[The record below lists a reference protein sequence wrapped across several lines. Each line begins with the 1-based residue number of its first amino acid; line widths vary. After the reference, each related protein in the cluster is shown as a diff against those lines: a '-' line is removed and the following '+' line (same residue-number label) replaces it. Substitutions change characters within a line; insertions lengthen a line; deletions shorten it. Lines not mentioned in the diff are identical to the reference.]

1 MNQHSIFMK
10 VIAVILTVIMIV
22 GILPMTVLAQAV
34 EDEKEK
40 FEQSGYSSNV
50 SQEEEEPT
58 VIGEDTERRN
68 SENTKYFKMSD
79 GTVKA
84 AMYNDPVLYK
94 DETGKWQEIDNSL
107 DSSNEVSNDEASDFN
122 GYETKK
128 NKFKVK
134 FAKNASQKK
143 LVSMKMDNYSV
154 SLSLLNKTKKN
165 NSSMKQ
171 EKKAKIE
178 DLTVASKASQK
189 VYYENIL
196 PDTNIEYI
204 VNGSGVKENI
214 VVKSAQS
221 SYEYNFEIAVKDVT
235 LSLAEDGCIYAKD
248 ATTGATVFVMPK
260 PFMLDANYEYSNK
273 VSYSLSAKNKH
284 KYEITISADSEWL
297 NSGERAF
304 PVTID
309 PAVQTKQTS
318 SAINSVY
325 VAKGL
330 PNQNRY
336 SDPMMMVGRESTD
349 ADICQGLIKFALPK
363 INRGDVVIDAQLL
376 SKQVLMDAY
385 SDTTPDTAIEVHAIT
400 ESWNKN
406 TVTWNNKPAYESAV
420 ADFEILK
427 ASEKNS
433 GAKDRQ
439 WNVTSIV
446 KRWYENPSFANNG
459 FLLRS
464 SNENKESYND
474 SCIYMWVYGEKYA
487 QSTAYPM
494 LYITYRSNKGL
505 ESYWSY
511 TDISAGRAGTASI
524 CEFSGNLVFTHSD
537 VTTAGSRAPASIS
550 HVFNNYMAADSFGK
564 VMPYR
569 GHGWMLSCQQQLLPS
584 SKVGLPADN
593 QTNYPYV
600 YIDGDGTEH
609 YFYKKSDGKMVD
621 EDGMG
626 LTLTVPKT
634 NNTQYYKMADDKG
647 NVVWFNNNG
656 SLSSSVDSNGNSITN
671 SYKSDGRTIQ
681 KVTDGA
687 GHAVTIAP
695 TSDNLAVQTITDSAG
710 RVTKYHWNVGYL
722 VGITYP
728 DGKKTEFTYDSDK
741 AIASVKSPDGYKLEF
756 SYTPL
761 ANGKRVSKVV
771 ESANGA
777 AGQTITFDYSQYG
790 QTVIRSSGKDGVFGN
805 SDDVYTTVKFDSAG
819 RTVCSEATSNGK
831 SLAASAAEY
840 TASSPNSNAS
850 NIKQLNRLSKSMTGG
865 QYVRNYLRD
874 GSAEMTG
881 TWTKLQWNGTADF
894 DGKPV
899 AADQLYGRYSFYIN
913 SKTFSNGA
921 GARAYQ
927 SLASGQFKAGTTYTY
942 SAWVKTKNIVP
953 RDASN
958 PFGVQLLATYWTAD
972 GSAVDSV
979 SDTLTGTTDS
989 TINDGWQRIS
999 VTFSVPTN
1007 ANKVN
1012 CSIMVRDATG
1022 EAWFDGM
1029 QLEEGTS
1036 ASPFN
1041 MINNSSFER
1050 YSKASNG
1057 AYLPQ
1062 DWSGYLTDKYDS
1074 VDNAHSRDSGHAFRF
1089 ASVPTVPKEMN
1100 QQLYFG
1106 GTTAQNLDDTYI
1118 LSGWVYAN
1126 PVGGSNEN
1134 NKVSLAAKVTYTD
1147 GTSYL
1152 NWFKYNS
1159 SVLGWQY
1166 IMGAFTLRD
1175 GSKPTANK
1183 TPASLKIY
1191 LINYRQSNGS
1201 WFDNIQ
1207 LVRDEAPSYTYN
1219 SDGKLVTV
1227 AANAKQKGT
1236 MEYSNGNL
1244 TKSVDAK
1251 GFNYTYKYDSKHN
1264 MTEATSQGGAK
1275 YLYTYD
1281 SMGNPTSLKVK
1292 NDALCIETGSTY
1304 TSNGAYVSQT
1314 SDQDGHTESYSYNE
1328 TKGTLTKYTD
1338 KMGRVTNYSYDANT
1352 DAVTSVSQTLSNGQT
1367 VSNSYTYD
1375 NYRLKTISHNGFN
1388 YSFNYDNFGNVTQ
1401 TKVGSQTLSTNTY
1414 GANNSDLKRVTYGN
1428 GQYVDYT
1435 YDDYG
1440 NISAISQNGK
1450 QNFKWQYDSAGNMY
1464 AHDDLINGQRFIY
1477 TYDSTGRLVRQNVLN
1492 GSRRSLYSSQYGYDL
1507 NNNVS
1512 RFTSLAGGVSATE
1525 GFEYGKDN
1533 LASKYTYPSGK
1544 TATYTYDGILRR
1556 NKTVINTTTPIEQ
1569 TYKYMV
1575 SARGNGAQTTKIEE
1589 ENLGGN
1595 LYKYTY
1601 DANGNITC
1609 IMCKKGTDTAYVK
1622 QQQFAYDELNQLVR
1636 ADDLAKNRTEVYT
1649 YDNGGNILSV
1659 KTYPLTWG
1667 SLNGVTA
1674 TETTSFGYSDSNWKD
1689 KLTSIGDQPVTYDEI
1704 GNPLSYRHYT
1714 LTWQNGRQL
1723 ASLQIMQ
1730 LKINYTY
1737 DVDGLRTS
1745 KSVPNID
1752 LEHKYYYVGSR
1763 LQYEDRGNSNALW
1776 YFYDAD
1782 GTPSGIRFRNNGG
1795 VVSDYYFVCNWRGD
1809 VIQIYNT
1816 AGELVSTYDY
1826 DAWGNVTAHETDKDT
1841 YGITNINPIR
1851 YRGYYYDTETGMYY
1865 VNSRYYD
1872 PAVKRF
1878 VNSDNSILSSA
1889 SPQALTDKNL
1899 FAYCDNNP
1907 VTRTDGEGTI
1917 WHIVVGA
1924 VIGGIINST
1933 TDIHGI
1939 VNAYKSGGNTTQAWL
1954 HFGISFA
1961 TGAVSGGLS
1970 MTGVGAVA
1978 SAGINAALSGGGE
1991 FLNQVVDHHFD
2002 ETKID
2007 YTSIAYETAIGAVTS
2022 YGNGAGSKSATN
2034 LGKGTVSKSFKTFRG
2049 VIQKKNIKAAL
2060 KAYKGKAVQQ
2070 ARYYLRTTRRM
2081 TGKLALNVAQSYFYN
2096 KVSSSYKKLLYKIR
2110 RRFN

>member
-1 MNQHSIFMK
+1 MKKYSIFMK
-10 VIAVILTVIMIV
+10 VIAVILTVTMII

-40 FEQSGYSSNV
+40 FEQNGYSSNV

-79 GTVKA
+79 GTIKA
-84 AMYNDPVLYK
+84 AMYNAPVLYK
-94 DETGKWQEIDNSL
+94 DGTGKWQEIDNSL

-248 ATTGATVFVMPK
+248 ATTGTTVFVMPK

-297 NSGERAF
+297 NSSERAF

-309 PAVQTKQTS
+309 PAIQTKQSIST
-318 SAINSVY
+318 IDSVY

-385 SDTTPDTAIEVHAIT
+385 SDTTPDTSIEVHAIT
-400 ESWNKN
+400 KSWNVT
-406 TVTWNNKPAYESAV
+406 TVTWNTKPTYESTV

-439 WNVTSIV
+439 WNVTSVV
-446 KRWYENPSFANNG
+446 KRWYENPNFANNG
-459 FLLRS
+459 LLLRS
-464 SNENKESYND
+464 SNENKSSYND

-524 CEFSGNLVFTHSD
+524 CEFSGNLVFTHND

-550 HVFNNYMAADSFGK
+550 HVFNNYMAAENFGT

-569 GHGWMLSCQQQLLPS
+569 GKGWMLSCQQQLLPS
-584 SKVGLPADN
+584 SKVGLTADA
-593 QTNYPYV
+593 QKTYPYV

-609 YFYKKSDGKMVD
+609 YFYKKSDGTMVD

-634 NNTQYYKMADDKG
+634 NNTKYYKMADDKG
-647 NVVWFNNNG
+647 NIVWFNNYG

-671 SYKSDGRTIQ
+671 SYKSDGKSIE

-687 GHAVTIAP
+687 GHSVTIAP

-710 RVTKYHWNVGYL
+710 RVTRYNWSAGL
-722 VGITYP
+722 LLSITYP
-728 DGKKTEFTYDSDK
+728 DGKKTTFTYDNTDK
-741 AIASVKSPDGYKLEF
+741 AMTSVTSPDGYKLQF
-756 SYTPL
+756 TYTPL
-761 ANGKRVSKVV
+761 AKGKRVSKVV
-771 ESANGA
+771 ESANGT

-790 QTVIRSSGKDGVFGN
+790 QTVIRSSGKDGVYGN

-874 GSAEMTG
+874 GSADISG

-921 GARAYQ
+921 GTRAYQ
-927 SLASGQFKAGTTYTY
+927 SLTSGQFKAGTTYTY

-953 RDASN
+953 RDTAK
-958 PFGVQLLATYWTAD
+958 PFGAQLFATYWKSD
-972 GSAVDSV
+972 GTAVDSF
-979 SDTLTGTTDS
+979 SDVLTGTTDS
-989 TINDGWQRIS
+989 TINDGWQRLS
-999 VTFSVPTN
+999 VTFTVPSGATSVRCN
-1007 ANKVN
+1007 L
-1012 CSIMVRDATG
+1012 IIRDATG

-1050 YSKASNG
+1050 YSQASNG

-1062 DWSGYLTDKYDS
+1062 DWSGYLTDSGDS
-1074 VDNAHSRDSGHAFRF
+1074 VDNAHSKDSGHAFRF
-1089 ASVPTVPKEMN
+1089 TSVPTVAKEMN

-1106 GTTAQNLDDTYI
+1106 GKTAQNLDDTYI

-1152 NWFKYNS
+1152 NWFKFNS
-1159 SVLGWQY
+1159 SVMGWQY

-1191 LINYRQSNGS
+1191 LINYRQSNNS

-1251 GFNYTYKYDSKHN
+1251 GFNYSYKYDSKHN
-1264 MTEATSQGGAK
+1264 MTEATSQGGTK

-1281 SMGNPTSLKVK
+1281 NMGNPTSLKVK
-1292 NDALCIETGSTY
+1292 SNDSLYIDTGATY
-1304 TSNGAYVSQT
+1304 TANGAYVSQT
-1314 SDQDGHTESYSYNE
+1314 SDQDGYTESYSYNDA
-1328 TKGTLTKYTD
+1328 KGTLTKYTD
-1338 KMGRVTNYSYDANT
+1338 KMGRVTNYTYDSNT
-1352 DAVTSVSQTLSNGQT
+1352 DAVTSVSQSLSNGQNVT
-1367 VSNSYTYD
+1367 NSYTYD

-1388 YSFNYDNFGNVTQ
+1388 YSFNYDSFGNVTQ
-1401 TKVGSQTLSTNTY
+1401 TKVGSQVLSTNTY
-1414 GANNSDLKRVTYGN
+1414 GNNNGDLKQVKYGN
-1428 GQYVDYT
+1428 NDYVDYT

-1440 NISAISQNGK
+1440 NISAISQNGTK
-1450 QNFKWQYDSAGNMY
+1450 NFTWQYDSTGNLY
-1464 AHDDLINGQRFIY
+1464 SHEDLVNNQRFVY
-1477 TYDSTGRLVRQNVLN
+1477 TYDSTGRLVRQQVLN
-1492 GSRRSLYSSQYGYDL
+1492 SSKKNIYSSQYGYDL

-1512 RFTSLAGGVSATE
+1512 RFTSSAGGVSVTE
-1525 GFEYGKDN
+1525 NFEYGKDN

-1556 NKTVINTTTPIEQ
+1556 NTTVINTSTPINLQYVYNYSLRGEP
-1569 TYKYMV
+1569 
-1575 SARGNGAQTTKIEE
+1575 ARTTKIGWEHINNYIYE
-1589 ENLGGN
+1589 YE
-1595 LYKYTY
+1595 Y
-1601 DANGNITC
+1601 DANGNITK
-1609 IMCKKGTDTAYVK
+1609 INRRDKTIENSKYET
-1622 QQQFAYDELNQLVR
+1622 QQQFAYDELNQLIR
-1636 ADDLAKNRTEVYT
+1636 ADDLAKNCTEVYN
-1649 YDNGGNILSV
+1649 YDNGGNILSTKV
-1659 KTYPLTWG
+1659 YPLTWG
-1667 SLNGVTA
+1667 SLSGVTA
-1674 TETTSFGYSDSNWKD
+1674 TKTTNYTYGDSNWKD
-1689 KLTSIGDQPVTYDEI
+1689 KLTAYGSTQLTYDAI
-1704 GNPLSYRHYT
+1704 GNPLTYRGYT

-1723 ASLQIMQ
+1723 ASMQ
-1730 LKINYTY
+1730 LMQMRIEFTY
-1737 DVDGLRTS
+1737 NVDGLRTS
-1745 KSVPNID
+1745 KKMTNVD
-1752 LEHKYYYVGSR
+1752 LTHNYYYVGSR
-1763 LQYEDRGNSNALW
+1763 LEYEAISDDTALW

-1782 GTPSGIRFRNNGG
+1782 GNPSGIRYKDNSGTVN
-1795 VVSDYYFVCNWRGD
+1795 DYYFVCNWRGD
-1809 VIQIYNT
+1809 VIQIYNASGT
-1816 AGELVSTYDY
+1816 LVGSYTY
-1826 DAWGNVTAHETDKDT
+1826 DAWGKVTENATSADTQNITET
-1841 YGITNINPIR
+1841 NPIR
-1851 YRGYYYDTETGMYY
+1851 YRGYYYDTETRLYY
-1865 VNSRYYD
+1865 LKSRYYD

-1878 VNSDNSILSSA
+1878 LNADSMTDGATKIHGTNLFIYVGNDPVNNSDDSGQGRIKNAIKWIVKKVLRPVVKHIQKRISKRSFTYSRGVNASATPGIFAFNIQGGVSIDSKGNVAFQGGFSGGVTIGSPGA
-1889 SPQALTDKNL
+1889 SIM
-1899 FAYCDNNP
+1899 AYSL
-1907 VTRTDGEGTI
+1907 RTNAPDAIDLEGL
-1917 WHIVVGA
+1917 GYQ
-1924 VIGGIINST
+1924 IGGSFSAGVTVGFDFNIIPSSQKT
-1933 TDIHGI
+1933 
-1939 VNAYKSGGNTTQAWL
+1939 YY
-1954 HFGISFA
+1954 GISENI
-1961 TGAVSGGLS
+1961 
-1970 MTGVGAVA
+1970 GVGTPGAELHVVWGETRSLNKKYNVFDVA
-1978 SAGINAALSGGGE
+1978 ES
-1991 FLNQVVDHHFD
+1991 VYV
-2002 ETKID
+2002 KIM
-2007 YTSIAYETAIGAVTS
+2007 EW
-2022 YGNGAGSKSATN
+2022 
-2034 LGKGTVSKSFKTFRG
+2034 
-2049 VIQKKNIKAAL
+2049 
-2060 KAYKGKAVQQ
+2060 
-2070 ARYYLRTTRRM
+2070 
-2081 TGKLALNVAQSYFYN
+2081 
-2096 KVSSSYKKLLYKIR
+2096 
-2110 RRFN
+2110 

>member
-1 MNQHSIFMK
+1 MKKYSIFMK
-10 VIAVILTVIMIV
+10 VIAVILTVTIII

-50 SQEEEEPT
+50 SQEEEEPA

-84 AMYNDPVLYK
+84 AIYNDPVLYK

-107 DSSNEVSNDEASDFN
+107 DSSDEVSNDEASDFN

-134 FAKNASQKK
+134 FAKNANQKK

-204 VNGSGVKENI
+204 VSGSGVKENI

-248 ATTGATVFVMPK
+248 TTTGATVFVMPK
-260 PFMLDANYEYSNK
+260 PFMLDAKYEYSDK

-297 NSGERAF
+297 NSSERSF

-309 PAVQTKQTS
+309 PAIQTKKS
-318 SAINSVY
+318 GSAIDSVY

-349 ADICQGLIKFALPK
+349 ADICQGLIKFTLPS
-363 INRGDVVIDAQLL
+363 INRGDVVIGAELVTVQ
-376 SKQVLMDAY
+376 SYTDAY
-385 SDTTPDTAIEVHAIT
+385 SDTTPDTAIEVHAVT
-400 ESWNKN
+400 SSWNAT
-406 TVTWNNKPAYESAV
+406 TVTWNTKPTYESDV

-427 ASEKNS
+427 ASEK
-433 GAKDRQ
+433 GVDAKYRQ

-459 FLLRS
+459 LLLRS
-464 SNENKESYND
+464 SNENKSSYND
-474 SCIYMWVYGEKYA
+474 SCIYMWVYGEKYPL
-487 QSTAYPM
+487 SEAYPV
-494 LYITYRSNKGL
+494 LYINFRSNKGL

-524 CEFSGNLVFTHSD
+524 CEFSGNLVFTHND

-550 HVFNNYMAADSFGK
+550 HVFNNYMADENFGDI
-564 VMPYR
+564 MPYR
-569 GHGWMLSCQQQLLPS
+569 GKGWMLSSQKQLLPS
-584 SKVGLPADN
+584 SKFGLSTEA
-593 QTNYPYV
+593 QKTYPYV

-609 YFYKKSDGKMVD
+609 YFQKKSNGTMND
-621 EDGMG
+621 EDGMD

-634 NNTQYYKMADDKG
+634 TDNAYYKINDEKNNLMYF
-647 NVVWFNNNG
+647 NVAGGFAR
-656 SLSSSVDSNGNSITN
+656 SLDSNGNQIAN
-671 SYKSDGRTIQ
+671 YYAAANNPKIW

-687 GHAVTIAP
+687 GHAVILSP
-695 TSDNLAVQTITDSAG
+695 TSDGKTIQKITDSAG
-710 RVTKYHWNVGYL
+710 RVTTYTWNDDDRL
-722 VGITYP
+722 TEITYP
-728 DGKKTEFTYDSDK
+728 DGKETQFTYDSEG
-741 AIASVKSPDGYKLEF
+741 AMTSVTSPDGYTLQF
-756 SYTPL
+756 TYTPL

-771 ESANGA
+771 ESANGT
-777 AGQTITFDYSQYG
+777 AGQTISFDYSQYG
-790 QTVIRSSGKDGVFGN
+790 QTVIRSSGKDGVYGN

-865 QYVRNYLRD
+865 QFVRNFLRD
-874 GSAEMTG
+874 GSADISG

-899 AADQLYGRYSFYIN
+899 ATDQLYGRYSFYIN

-927 SLASGQFKAGTTYTY
+927 SLTSGQFKSGTTYTY

-953 RDASN
+953 RDIAK
-958 PFGVQLLATYWTAD
+958 PFGAQLFTTYWKSD
-972 GSAVDSV
+972 GTAVDSV
-979 SDTLTGTTDS
+979 SDVLTGTTDS
-989 TINDGWQRIS
+989 TINDGWQRLS
-999 VTFSVPTN
+999 VTFTVPSGAT
-1007 ANKVN
+1007 KVN
-1012 CSIMVRDATG
+1012 CNIMVRDATG

-1050 YSKASNG
+1050 YSKATSG

-1062 DWSGYLTDKYDS
+1062 DWSGYLTDSGDS
-1074 VDNAHSRDSGHAFRF
+1074 VDNAHSKDSGHAFRF
-1089 ASVPTVPKEMN
+1089 TSVPTVAKEMN

-1106 GTTAQNLDDTYI
+1106 GKTAQNLDDTYI

-1152 NWFKYNS
+1152 NWFKFNS
-1159 SVLGWQY
+1159 SIMGWQY

-1175 GSKPTANK
+1175 GSNTSAAK

-1191 LINYRQSNGS
+1191 LINYRQSNNS

-1219 SDGKLVTV
+1219 SEGKLVSV

-1244 TKSVDAK
+1244 TKSIDAK
-1251 GFNYTYKYDSKHN
+1251 GYDYQYERDSKN
-1264 MTEATSQGGAK
+1264 NLTQATSQSGTK

-1281 SMGNPTSLKVK
+1281 NMGNPTSLKVK
-1292 NDALCIETGSTY
+1292 SSDTLYIDTGATY
-1304 TSNGAYVSQT
+1304 TSNGAFVSQT
-1314 SDQDGHTESYSYNE
+1314 TDQDGYMESYSYND
-1328 TKGTLTKYTD
+1328 TKGTLTTHTD
-1338 KMGRVTNYSYDANT
+1338 KMGRTTNYTYDSNT

-1401 TKVGSQTLSTNTY
+1401 TKVGTQVLSTNTY
-1414 GANNSDLKRVTYGN
+1414 GNNNDDLKRVEYENGN
-1428 GQYVDYT
+1428 YVDYT

-1440 NISAISQNGK
+1440 NISAISQDGNT
-1450 QNFKWQYDSAGNMY
+1450 NFKWQYDSTGTMY
-1464 AHDDLINGQRFIY
+1464 AHDDLVNNQRFIY
-1477 TYDSTGRLVRQNVLN
+1477 TYDSTGRLVRQQVLD
-1492 GSRRSLYSSQYGYDL
+1492 GSKKNIYSSQYGYDL

-1512 RFTSLAGGVSATE
+1512 RFTSSAGGVSVTE
-1525 GFEYGKDN
+1525 NFEYGKDN

-1544 TATYTYDGILRR
+1544 TATYTYDEILRR
-1556 NKTVINTTTPIEQ
+1556 NSTVINTTAPIQQ
-1569 TYKYMV
+1569 TYKYMA
-1575 SARGNGAQTTKIEE
+1575 SARGNNAQTTKIEE
-1589 ENLGGN
+1589 EILGGN
-1595 LYKYTY
+1595 SYKYTY
-1601 DANGNITC
+1601 DANGNITSVLL
-1609 IMCKKGTDTAYVK
+1609 KKSTESAYTK
-1622 QQQFAYDELNQLVR
+1622 QQQFAYDELNQLIR

-1649 YDNGGNILSV
+1649 YDNGGNILSTTV
-1659 KTYPLTWG
+1659 YPLTWG
-1667 SLNGVTA
+1667 SLSGVTA
-1674 TETTSFGYSDSNWKD
+1674 TDTTAYTYGDSNWKD
-1689 KLTSIGDQPVTYDEI
+1689 KLTSYGDIPITYDAI
-1704 GNPLSYRHYT
+1704 GNPLTYKGYI

-1723 ASLQIMQ
+1723 AAMQ
-1730 LKINYTY
+1730 FMQMRIGFTY

-1745 KSVPNID
+1745 KTIFNVD
-1752 LEHKYYYVGSR
+1752 LEHKYYYADDR
-1763 LQYEDRGNSNALW
+1763 LQYETIGDSSALW

-1782 GTPSGIRFRNNGG
+1782 GNPSGIRYKDHSGTVN
-1795 VVSDYYFVCNWRGD
+1795 DYYFVCNWRGD
-1809 VIQIYNT
+1809 VIQIYNASGT
-1816 AGELVSTYDY
+1816 LVGSYNY
-1826 DAWGNVTAHETDKDT
+1826 DAWGKVTENATAADTQNITET
-1841 YGITNINPIR
+1841 NPIR
-1851 YRGYYYDTETGMYY
+1851 YRGYYYDTETRLYY
-1865 VNSRYYD
+1865 LKSRYYD

-1878 VNSDNSILSSA
+1878 LNADGYVQTGDGLH
-1889 SPQALTDKNL
+1889 DKNM
-1899 FAYCDNNP
+1899 FAYCLNNSVNLSDP
-1907 VTRTDGEGTI
+1907 TGKFA
-1917 WHIVVGA
+1917 WIVVGA
-1924 VIGGIINST
+1924 LVFIGVVGVAGGILGYKSNEKLINKPKTKQGSSNYNKPNSSNNNQKT
-1933 TDIHGI
+1933 KTNNSNKSNSHNQNGGSASYNAGTPELTSKDR
-1939 VNAYKSGGNTTQAWL
+1939 VMNAYIGATL
-1954 HFGISFA
+1954 GIA
-1961 TGAVSGGLS
+1961 VAGAVLALIGA
-1970 MTGVGAVA
+1970 GVAIGGAVA
-1978 SAGINAALSGGGE
+1978 LGSQLA
-1991 FLNQVVDHHFD
+1991 
-2002 ETKID
+2002 
-2007 YTSIAYETAIGAVTS
+2007 AIGCLAFNAEAIIFAPF
-2022 YGNGAGSKSATN
+2022 YGVEMEPIDWDYG
-2034 LGKGTVSKSFKTFRG
+2034 
-2049 VIQKKNIKAAL
+2049 
-2060 KAYKGKAVQQ
+2060 Y
-2070 ARYYLRTTRRM
+2070 
-2081 TGKLALNVAQSYFYN
+2081 
-2096 KVSSSYKKLLYKIR
+2096 
-2110 RRFN
+2110 